1 MDLLELLCRKA
12 DLSFL
17 ALNFI
22 SERVSEVAMG
32 EHDKILF
39 LRLKCFSGFMASI
52 LYCLTSHLEYWIQ
65 GAVIVDE
72 LSHIQEKVQKFSVQT
87 NWKEIHQ
94 CWEGSGSLESS
105 GRIYIGFIPCKRDF
119 FIIKVDGT
127 KE

>member
-1 MDLLELLCRKA
+1 MDGTVHSINLAENTNTWQIVDLLELLCRKA

-52 LYCLTSHLEYWIQ
+52 LYCLTSHLEY
-65 GAVIVDE
+65 
-72 LSHIQEKVQKFSVQT
+72 
-87 NWKEIHQ
+87 
-94 CWEGSGSLESS
+94 
-105 GRIYIGFIPCKRDF
+105 
-119 FIIKVDGT
+119 
-127 KE
+127 